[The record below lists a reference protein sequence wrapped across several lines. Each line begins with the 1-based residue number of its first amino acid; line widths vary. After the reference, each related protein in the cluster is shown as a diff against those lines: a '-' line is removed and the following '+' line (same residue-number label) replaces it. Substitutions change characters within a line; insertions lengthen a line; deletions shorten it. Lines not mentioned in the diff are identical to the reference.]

1 MTVKKA
7 LRGIITRKKEIFLSV
22 LSGLLLTCSFPK
34 IGADWVAWFSLVPM
48 LFALQ
53 SLPPRSAFYI
63 GLTTGGT
70 HYLTLLYWLIPMMET
85 YGNISLWLGTCLI
98 FLLALYLGLYVA
110 AFSVILKRFCIQP
123 LSMFF
128 LIPVLIVSFEYLR
141 SLLFSGFPWELLGY
155 SQYNRLSLIQISD
168 ITGVYG
174 VSFLVALVNGAIFII
189 LLHLTKGRWQNLLVS
204 KKVVAG
210 SAGLTALMLA
220 AVILYGN
227 QRIKAVDLLQSG
239 SPVAKI
245 SVIQGNID
253 QSKKWEQ
260 EYQQTTVDKY
270 IRLSLSTSSESPE
283 LIVWPETATPFY
295 FLSRYQL
302 YLTRLIQEG
311 VKRSGAFFLV
321 GSPSYER
328 NDNKIEYYNSAYLL
342 NPEGNSIGK
351 YSKVHL
357 VPYGEYIPLKKWFSF
372 LGKLV
377 AQVGDFKS
385 GKKGSTLKWGENRI
399 GIQICF
405 EIIFPELARAM
416 AKNQAALFVNI
427 TNDAWFGTSS
437 GPYQHFSMTIFRSVE
452 NKRALVRSAN
462 TGISGFIDPCGRI
475 LSKTPLSTEAVL
487 TQTVPLMETETVYTL
502 FGDLFALVC
511 LVSASLFVVFRF
523 IRKK

>member
-1 MTVKKA
+1 MSVKKA
-7 LRGIITRKKEIFLSV
+7 LSGKPKRKKEILLSV

-34 IGADWVAWFSLVPM
+34 INADWVAWFSLVPM
-48 LFALQ
+48 LFAMK
-53 SLPPRSAFYI
+53 SLPPRSAFYM
-63 GLTTGGT
+63 GLTTGFV

-85 YGNISLWLGTCLI
+85 YGNIPVWLGTCFI
-98 FLLALYLGLYVA
+98 ILLALYLGLYVA
-110 AFSVILKRFCIQP
+110 VFSAILKRFCIQP
-123 LSMFF
+123 LSIFF
-128 LIPVLIVSFEYLR
+128 LIPVLIASFEYLR
-141 SLLFSGFPWELLGY
+141 SFLFSGFPWELLGY
-155 SQYNRLSLIQISD
+155 SQYNQLSLIQISD

-174 VSFLVALVNGAIFII
+174 VSFLVALVNGALFIV
-189 LLHLTKGRWQNLLVS
+189 LLNLTNGRWQNLPVS
-204 KKVVAG
+204 KKAAG
-210 SAGLTALMLA
+210 VSAGLTVLMLA

-227 QRIKAVDLLQSG
+227 QRIKSVDELQSG
-239 SPVAKI
+239 SPSAKI

-253 QSKKWEQ
+253 QSKKWEHS
-260 EYQQTTVDKY
+260 YQQDTVDKY
-270 IRLSLSTSSESPE
+270 IRMSLSASSDSPE

-295 FLSRYQL
+295 FLSRYHL
-302 YLTRLIQEG
+302 YLTRLIQGG

-328 NDNKIEYYNSAYLL
+328 KDHEIEYFNSAYLL
-342 NPEGNSIGK
+342 NPEGDSIGK

-357 VPYGEYIPLKKWFSF
+357 VPYGEYIPLKRWFPF

-416 AKNQAALFVNI
+416 AKNRAALFVNL

-475 LSKTPLSTEAVL
+475 LSKTPLSTEATL
-487 TQTVPLMETETVYTL
+487 TQTMPFMEIETVYMIV
-502 FGDLFALVC
+502 GDLFAMVC
-511 LVSASLFVVFRF
+511 LVSASLFIVFRF
-523 IRKK
+523 IKKG

>member
-1 MTVKKA
+1 MSVKKA
-7 LRGIITRKKEIFLSV
+7 LSGITKGKKEIYLSV

-53 SLPPRSAFYI
+53 SLPVRNAFYM
-63 GLTTGGT
+63 GLITGVV

-85 YGNISLWLGTCLI
+85 YGNIPLWLGSGLI
-98 FLLALYLGLYVA
+98 FLLALYLGSYFAV
-110 AFSVILKRFCIQP
+110 FSAILKKFCAQP
-123 LSMFF
+123 LSIFF

-141 SLLFSGFPWELLGY
+141 TFLFSGFPWELLGY
-155 SQYNRLSLIQISD
+155 SQYNRLPLIQISD

-174 VSFLVALVNGAIFII
+174 VSFIVALVNGALFIV
-189 LLHLTKGRWQNLLVS
+189 LLNLTRGRWQDSFVS
-204 KKVVAG
+204 NKAAAG
-210 SAGLTALMLA
+210 SAALTALMLA

-227 QRIKAVDLLQSG
+227 QRIKTIDELQSV
-239 SPVAKI
+239 SPAAKI

-253 QSKKWEQ
+253 QSKKWESA
-260 EYQQTTVDKY
+260 YQQATVDKY
-270 IRLSLSTSSESPE
+270 IRLSLSTASESPE

-295 FLSRYQL
+295 FLSRYHL
-302 YLTRLIQEG
+302 NLTRQIQEG
-311 VKRSGAFFLV
+311 VKRSGVCFLV

-328 NDNKIEYYNSAYLL
+328 KGHEINYFNSAYLL
-342 NPEGNSIGK
+342 NPEGDSTGK

-357 VPYGEYIPLKKWFSF
+357 VPYGEYIPLKKWFPF

-405 EIIFPELARAM
+405 EVIFPDLARAM
-416 AKNQAALFVNI
+416 AKNQAALFVNL
-427 TNDAWFGTSS
+427 TNDSWFGTSS

-475 LSKTPLSTEAVL
+475 LSKTSLSREASL
-487 TQTVPLMETETVYTL
+487 TQTVPLMKIETMYMII
-502 FGDLFALVC
+502 GDLFALIC
-511 LVSASLFVVFRF
+511 LVSASLYVVFRF
-523 IRKK
+523 IK

>member
-1 MTVKKA
+1 MSVKKA
-7 LRGIITRKKEIFLSV
+7 YRGISKRKKEIFLSV

-34 IGADWVAWFSLVPM
+34 VGADWVAWFSLVPM

-53 SLPPRSAFYI
+53 SLPPGRAFCM
-63 GLTTGGT
+63 GLTTGT
-70 HYLTLLYWLIPMMET
+70 VHYLTLLYWLIPMMEI
-85 YGNISLWLGTCLI
+85 YGGIPLWLGTGFI

-110 AFSVILKRFCIQP
+110 AFSAILKRFCIQP
-123 LSMFF
+123 VGIFF

-141 SLLFSGFPWELLGY
+141 SFLFSGFPWELLGY
-155 SQYNRLSLIQISD
+155 SQYNRLPLIQISD

-174 VSFLVALVNGAIFII
+174 VSFLIALVNGAFLIV
-189 LLHLTKGRWQNLLVS
+189 LLHLTRVRWQNFPVS
-204 KKVVAG
+204 KKVAAG
-210 SAGLTALMLA
+210 SAGMTVLVVA
-220 AVILYGN
+220 AVLLYGN
-227 QRIKAVDLLQSG
+227 QRIKTVDELQAG
-239 SPVAKI
+239 SPAVKI

-253 QSKKWEQ
+253 QSKKWEHS
-260 EYQQTTVDKY
+260 YQQETVEKY
-270 IRLSLSTSSESPE
+270 IRMSLSTSSESPE

-295 FLSRYQL
+295 FLSRYHVD
-302 YLTRLIQEG
+302 LTRLIQEG

-328 NDNKIEYYNSAYLL
+328 NNHEIEYYNSAYLL
-342 NPEGNSIGK
+342 NPEGESIGK

-357 VPYGEYIPLKKWFSF
+357 VPYGEYIPLKKWIPF

-377 AQVGDFKS
+377 AQVGDFKP

-405 EIIFPELARAM
+405 EVIFPELARAM
-416 AKNQAALFVNI
+416 AKNRAALFVNI

-437 GPYQHFSMTIFRSVE
+437 GPHQHFSMTIFRSVE

-475 LSKTPLSTEAVL
+475 LSKTSLSTEATL
-487 TQTVPLMETETVYTL
+487 TQTVPFMEIKTIYMIA
-502 FGDLFALVC
+502 GDLFALIC
-511 LVSASLFVVFRF
+511 LLSATLFIVFRF
-523 IRKK
+523 IKKN